1 MTWAKATV
9 PAAILTAA
17 LFVFSLAT
25 DVIVQAVGDPITKDD
40 LKEESVDE

>member
-1 MTWAKATV
+1 MSWAKATV

-25 DVIVQAVGDPITKDD
+25 ETIVQAVGDPITKDD
-40 LKEESVDE
+40 LKEEPKDE